1 MSPASTLLTIVVGLG
16 LLGAIGAAIKAVLDR
31 RGLTARAVSDE
42 ATATSVLTAAARE
55 LVDPL
60 RKELALEREQHSK
73 EIAELR
79 RQAKAILSDLSEC
92 RDEARELRAD
102 LTKTRRE
109 SAGLR
114 ARVVELQTFHA
125 EQA

>member
-102 LTKTRRE
+102 LTKPRRE
-109 SAGLR
+109 NTRLR
-114 ARVVELQTFHA
+114 ARVVELETFHA

>member
-92 RDEARELRAD
+92 RDEARELHAD

-109 SAGLR
+109 NTRLR
-114 ARVVELQTFHA
+114 ARVVELETFHA

>member
-109 SAGLR
+109 NTRLR
-114 ARVVELQTFHA
+114 ARVVELETFNA

>member
-92 RDEARELRAD
+92 RDAARELRAD

-109 SAGLR
+109 NPRLR
-114 ARVVELQTFHA
+114 ARVVELETFHA

>member
-109 SAGLR
+109 NTRLR
-114 ARVVELQTFHA
+114 ARVVELATFNA

>member
-92 RDEARELRAD
+92 RDEARELCAD

-109 SAGLR
+109 NTRLR
-114 ARVVELQTFHA
+114 ASVVELETFHA
-125 EQA
+125 DQA

>member
-109 SAGLR
+109 NTRLR
-114 ARVVELQTFHA
+114 ARVVELETFHA

>member
-31 RGLTARAVSDE
+31 RGLTARAVSNE

-109 SAGLR
+109 NTRLR
-114 ARVVELQTFHA
+114 ARVVELETFHA

>member
-79 RQAKAILSDLSEC
+79 RQTKAILSDLSEC
-92 RDEARELRAD
+92 RDEARELHAD

-109 SAGLR
+109 NTRLR
-114 ARVVELQTFHA
+114 ARVVELETFHA

>member
-79 RQAKAILSDLSEC
+79 RQTKAILSDLSEC
-92 RDEARELRAD
+92 RDEARELHAD

-109 SAGLR
+109 NTRLR
-114 ARVVELQTFHA
+114 ARVVELETFDA

>member
-79 RQAKAILSDLSEC
+79 RHAKAILSDLSKC

-109 SAGLR
+109 NTRLR
-114 ARVVELQTFHA
+114 ARVVELETFHA

>member
-1 MSPASTLLTIVVGLG
+1 MSGASLALTIVVGLG
-16 LLGAIGAAIKAVLDR
+16 LLGAIGKAIKAVLDR

-109 SAGLR
+109 NTRLR
-114 ARVVELQTFHA
+114 ARVVELETFHA

>member
-92 RDEARELRAD
+92 RDEARGLRAD

-109 SAGLR
+109 NTRLR
-114 ARVVELQTFHA
+114 ARVVELETFHA

>member
-1 MSPASTLLTIVVGLG
+1 MTPASTLLTIVVGLG

-60 RKELALEREQHSK
+60 RKELALEREQHAK
-73 EIAELR
+73 QVAGM
-79 RQAKAILSDLSEC
+79 RQEVKAIMADLSEC
-92 RDEARELRAD
+92 REEARQLRAD
-102 LTKTRRE
+102 LEETHEEKKR
-109 SAGLR
+109 LR
-114 ARVVELQTFHA
+114 ARVVELETFHA
-125 EQA
+125 DQA